1 MPSASPRTV
10 DFFSLVLLMAFS
22 VSSPIVQAG
31 GLQPIPQ
38 QSLFGHTDQLIV
50 KLRDQD
56 AGAQTVTLGP
66 GRAQA
71 LSNAAGATLLPLRAM
86 ATGAQVL
93 KLPYRMTVAEAAAIA
108 ERLSGDPN
116 VEYAEPDRIKHALL
130 VPTDLRYPEQWHYH
144 EPSGGVNLPA
154 AWDIT
159 TGAAGIVV
167 AVLDTGVLA
176 THADLASGRLLAG
189 YDFITSLAIAN
200 DGDGRDGD
208 SSDPGDWVVAN
219 ECFPGSGASDSSW
232 HGSHVMGTVGATA
245 NNNPTTPPGGVGVNW
260 NSMLLPVRV
269 LGKCGGFISD
279 IVDAMM
285 WAAGLADSGPPDN
298 LVNANP
304 AHVLNLSLG
313 GLGPCSATEQTA
325 IDTIT
330 AAGAVV
336 VIAAGNDPSDASLSS
351 PGNCDGVITVAATNR
366 AGGRAFYTN
375 FGSVVEIAAPGGE
388 TMISSNGVLSTI
400 NTGLTTPVASPAG
413 DTYAFYQGTS
423 MATPHVAG
431 IVSLMLSVNGVLTP
445 TRVLNELQATARVF
459 PTGTGFDCSTLT
471 CGAGIVDAG
480 AVVQSVSN
488 AIAPTAN
495 AGTPQMVDPGAL
507 VTLDGSASTANGL
520 ATIASYSWSQ
530 TFGPPVTLSDPN
542 IAMPTFPAPNN
553 AATGTM
559 LTFELMVTDDGG
571 LTDAATVTV
580 TLNNVAPTLSVP
592 ISSPL
597 SVALGASLSFTV
609 TASDAN
615 GTTPSLSA
623 TGVPLNAT
631 FTPATGVFD
640 WLNADPPGVYTVTF
654 TATDAE
660 DPGITS
666 SAVLNISVGSVTIF
680 QSSGGGG
687 GGCFIATAAYGTPMA
702 DEIRYLR
709 AFRDG
714 YLLPNRIGRRFV
726 ELYYRYSPPIAD
738 YISQRQQLRRV
749 VRVALMPLVAL
760 SKWLVGD
767 RIADNSHPTLR

>member
-1 MPSASPRTV
+1 MSTELPRTV
-10 DFFSLVLLMAFS
+10 DFFSLVLLLVFS

-38 QSLFGHTDQLIV
+38 QSLTSHTDQLIV

-86 ATGAQVL
+86 AIGTQVL
-93 KLPYRMTVAEAAAIA
+93 KLPYRMTVVEAAAIA

-116 VEYAEPDRIKHALL
+116 VEYAEPDRIMRPLL

-144 EPSGGVNLPA
+144 DPVVDGEPGGANLPT

-159 TGAAGIVV
+159 TGAGGIVI
-167 AVLDTGVLA
+167 AVIDTGILA
-176 THADLASGRLLAG
+176 THADLASARLLGG
-189 YDFITSLAIAN
+189 YDFVSNIVIAN
-200 DGDGRDGD
+200 DGDGRDAD
-208 SSDPGDWVVAN
+208 PSDPGDWVVAN

-232 HGSHVMGTVGATA
+232 HGSHVMGTVGATTD
-245 NNNPTTPPGGVGVNW
+245 NGVGGAGVNW
-260 NSMLLPVRV
+260 MSKILPVRV
-269 LGKCGGFISD
+269 LGKCGGFTSD

-285 WAAGLADSGPPDN
+285 WAAGNPVAGVPN
-298 LVNANP
+298 NANA

-313 GLGPCSATEQTA
+313 GLGPCSITAQTA

-330 AAGAVV
+330 AAGTVV
-336 VIAAGNDPSDASLSS
+336 VIAAGNDGSDASLSS

-366 AGGRAFYTN
+366 AGGRAFYTD

-388 TMISSNGVLSTI
+388 TIISSNGVLSTI
-400 NTGLTTPVASPAG
+400 NTGLMTPDASPAG

-423 MATPHVAG
+423 MATPHVSG
-431 IVSLMLSVNGVLTP
+431 IVSLMLSINSALTP
-445 TRVLNELQATARVF
+445 TRVLNELQANARAF
-459 PTGTGFDCSTLT
+459 PTGTGFDCSTST

-480 AVVQSVSN
+480 AAVQSVSN

-530 TFGPPVTLSDPN
+530 TFVPPVTLSDPN
-542 IAMPTFPAPNN
+542 IAMPTFPAPDN

-559 LTFELMVTDDGG
+559 LTFKLTVTDDGG
-571 LTDAATVTV
+571 LTNMDTVVV
-580 TLNNVAPTLSVP
+580 TIRNVAPTLSIADQFVF
-592 ISSPL
+592 I
-597 SVALGASLSFTV
+597 GANLSFTV
-609 TASDAN
+609 TATDAN
-615 GTTPSLSA
+615 GTTPSLST
-623 TGVPLNAT
+623 TGMPAGAT

-640 WLNADPPGVYTVTF
+640 WPNAGPLGVYTVTF
-654 TATDAE
+654 TAMDAE
-660 DPGITS
+660 DVGVTTS
-666 SAVLNISVGSVTIF
+666 NDLRIVVDFKSS
-680 QSSGGGG
+680 SSGSS
-687 GGCFIATAAYGTPMA
+687 GCFIATAAYGTPMA
-702 DEIRYLR
+702 EEIRYLR

-749 VRVALMPLVAL
+749 VRVALMPLVTL

-767 RIADNSHPTLR
+767 RIADNSHHTLR

>member
-1 MPSASPRTV
+1 MRYVNRVTKIC
-10 DFFSLVLLMAFS
+10 LVLLLVFS
-22 VSSPIVQAG
+22 VSSQIVLAG

-71 LSNAAGATLLPLRAM
+71 LSNAAGATLLPLRGM

-116 VEYAEPDRIKHALL
+116 VEYAEPDRIMRPLR
-130 VPTDLRYPEQWHYH
+130 VPTDLRYPEQWHYQDPVVDG
-144 EPSGGVNLPA
+144 EPGGANLPT
-154 AWDIT
+154 AWNIT
-159 TGAAGIVV
+159 TGAGGIVI
-167 AVLDTGVLA
+167 AVIDTGILA
-176 THADLASGRLLAG
+176 THADLASARLLAG
-189 YDFITSLAIAN
+189 YDFISENSSGVFFTAN
-200 DGDGRDGD
+200 DGDGRDAD
-208 SSDPGDWVVAN
+208 PSDPGDAVVAN

-245 NNNPTTPPGGVGVNW
+245 NNNPTTPPGGAGVNW

-269 LGKCGGFISD
+269 LGKCGGFTSD

-285 WAAGLADSGPPDN
+285 WAAGNPVASVPN
-298 LVNANP
+298 NANP

-313 GLGPCSATEQTA
+313 GLGPCSITEQTA

-330 AAGAVV
+330 AGGTAV
-336 VIAAGNDPSDASLSS
+336 VIAAGNDSSNASLSS
-351 PGNCDGVITVAATNR
+351 PGNCNGVITVAATNR
-366 AGGRAFYTN
+366 VGGRTLYTN
-375 FGSVVEIAAPGGE
+375 FGSLVEIAAPGGE
-388 TMISSNGVLSTI
+388 TAIPANGVLSTI
-400 NTGLTTPVASPAG
+400 NTGPQGPVT
-413 DTYAFYQGTS
+413 DTYAFYEGTS

-431 IVSLMLSVNGVLTP
+431 IVSLMLSVNSALTP
-445 TRVLNELQATARVF
+445 TRVLNELQATARTF
-459 PTGTGFDCSTLT
+459 PTGTVLDCSTST

-507 VTLDGSASTANGL
+507 VTLNGSASTANGL

-530 TFGPPVTLSDPN
+530 TFGSPVTLSDPS
-542 IAMPTFPAPNN
+542 ITMPAFTAPT
-553 AATGTM
+553 AATGTV
-559 LTFELMVTDDGG
+559 LTFQLTVTDDGG
-571 LTDAATVTV
+571 LTDTATVTV
-580 TLNNVAPTLSVP
+580 TLNNVAPTLSIADQFVF
-592 ISSPL
+592 I
-597 SVALGASLSFTV
+597 GANLSFTV
-609 TASDAN
+609 TAIDAN
-615 GTTPSLSA
+615 GTTPSLST
-623 TGVPLNAT
+623 TGVPAGAT

-640 WLNADPPGVYTVTF
+640 WPNAGPLGVYTVTF
-654 TATDAE
+654 TAMDAE
-660 DPGITS
+660 DVGVTTS
-666 SAVLNISVGSVTIF
+666 NDLRIVVDF
-680 QSSGGGG
+680 KSSSCG
-687 GGCFIATAAYGTPMA
+687 GGCFIATAAYGTPMV
-702 DEIRYLR
+702 DEVRYLR

-726 ELYYRYSPPIAD
+726 ELYYLYSPPIAD
-738 YISQRQQLRRV
+738 YIGQREQLRRF

-767 RIADNSHPTLR
+767 RVADSSHYAPR